1 MEKRKLARTQDKGH
15 SPSHR
20 ARSHLVIDLIRV
32 LLVRGRSGARST
44 NICDPL
50 ADALLRGDIRDGV
63 IITVSAADEGLGY
76 GWTWKLSARK
86 RVESEDPTQF
96 F

>member
-1 MEKRKLARTQDKGH
+1 MILDTVIPYPIERKRKPVKEPTGSVQ
-15 SPSHR
+15 R
-20 ARSHLVIDLIRV
+20 AMTRSM
-32 LLVRGRSGARST
+32 VRGRPGALCR

-50 ADALLRGDIRDGV
+50 ADALLRGDIRDGASV
-63 IITVSAADEGLGY
+63 IVSAGDEGLVF

-86 RVESEDPTQF
+86 RAESEDPAQF